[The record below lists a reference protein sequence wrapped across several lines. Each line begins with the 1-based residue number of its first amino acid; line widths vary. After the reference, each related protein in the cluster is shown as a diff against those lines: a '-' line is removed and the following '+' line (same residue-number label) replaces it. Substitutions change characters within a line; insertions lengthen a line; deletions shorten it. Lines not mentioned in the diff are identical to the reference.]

1 MVAYAKKE
9 TAVINLSLDN
19 AALNSGGAEGGIYKV
34 KGKND
39 VVAKIYKNS
48 RIAAARRAKIDA
60 MVKMY
65 STLPEVIK
73 KYVAWP
79 FALLYDNNNQ
89 FIGFLMRKLPA
100 NEISIGDLYFSPKA
114 KTLNEKIKILV
125 NLCELIQVLHD
136 ENIVVGDLGCENI
149 RVDPKTSEVYLVDAD
164 SFHINSQY
172 RCLVCC
178 PDHVA
183 PELLKK
189 CKNSTYEKV
198 TGSTFTAETDNYALA
213 IHIFRA
219 FFNGWHP
226 FLVRRLPSC
235 SQSLP
240 RPSKS
245 ELVEKGLCPWFHK
258 IPGFDTPKYAPSLN
272 SVPSHVVDMF
282 RRTFVDGM
290 RDPIKRI
297 TAKEWQVELEQ
308 LLSSNRTS
316 QVSITS
322 TNICSQPSSTQ
333 SLSSND
339 SYPATCWIFFAIS
352 VCIFGVIWYVGF
364 EHLFY
369 ALGEVFWLAMGISI
383 ISYLGCVMSYFIYYD
398 SPKAVKNSVLR
409 GIISSALSVVSA
421 FLITA
426 ILLIIIGGI
435 AFLYHEIS

>member
-9 TAVINLSLDN
+9 TAVIKLSLDN

-34 KGKND
+34 NSKND
-39 VVAKIYKNS
+39 VVAKIYKNL
-48 RIAAARRAKIDA
+48 RIAATRRAKIDD

-79 FALLYDNNNQ
+79 FALLYDNNDQ
-89 FIGFLMRKLPA
+89 FIGFLMRKLPD
-100 NEISIGDLYFSPKA
+100 NEISIGELYFSPKTR
-114 KTLNEKIKILV
+114 TLDEKINILV
-125 NLCELIQVLHD
+125 HLCALIQALHD
-136 ENIVVGDLGCENI
+136 ENIVIGDFGCENI

-198 TGSTFTAETDNYALA
+198 TGNTFTAETDNYALA
-213 IHIFRA
+213 IHVFRA

-226 FLVRRLPSC
+226 FLVRRLPTYP
-235 SQSLP
+235 QSLP

-258 IPGFDTPKYAPSLN
+258 IPGFDTPKYAPPLN
-272 SVPSHVVDMF
+272 SVPSHIVDMF
-282 RRTFVDGM
+282 RQTFVDGM
-290 RDPIKRI
+290 QDPIKRI

-308 LLSSNRTS
+308 LLSNNRIS
-316 QVSITS
+316 QGSIAS
-322 TNICSQPSSTQ
+322 TNICSQLSSTQ
-333 SLSSND
+333 TLSSND
-339 SYPATCWIFFAIS
+339 SYPVTCWIFFAIS
-352 VCIFGVIWYVGF
+352 VCIFGVAWYVGF

-369 ALGEVFWLAMGISI
+369 ALGEVFWLAMTVSI
-383 ISYLGCVMSYFIYYD
+383 ISYIVCSMSYFIYYD
-398 SPKAVKNSVLR
+398 SPKAVKNNVLR

-435 AFLYHEIS
+435 AFLYYEIS